1 MVAILLGCFLLFNKY
16 LDNVSQGYEARVNA
30 ALGLTEAELI
40 RQFNPQLL
48 SKDDYE
54 RHQRENRT
62 SVRLS
67 MPYAPRVY
75 FDGEGFDV
83 AYFFV
88 RDGKVTTV
96 LLGKT

>member
-1 MVAILLGCFLLFNKY
+1 MVAIVLGCFLLGNKY
-16 LDNVSQGYEARVNA
+16 LDHVSQDYEARANA
-30 ALGLTEAELI
+30 IVGASEAELI
-40 RQFNPQLL
+40 REFKPQLL
-48 SKDDYE
+48 SKEDYE
-54 RHQRENRT
+54 RHQRDNRT

-67 MPYAPRVY
+67 APYAPKVY

-83 AYFFV
+83 VYFFV